1 MTSPIDLKYLAQNN
15 HLENRLMILSVNQKC
30 NLKCSYC
37 RGDMDDWYDKLA
49 LNSKNADLP
58 KESWDVLIRICKQIN
73 VEEILLT
80 GGEPLLYKYL
90 HEFTLFLKQNKIKFQ
105 IHTNGLSKKGMD
117 YLSFLKQE
125 ELYPILN
132 VSSELT
138 NEMQEKIRGGLV
150 PIKFIEEA
158 INLGF
163 KTDIKIVLHQEL
175 LPLIDNLSP
184 ILHWWKSIGVSSLRF
199 QPVAPI
205 DNLKMENLLLTI
217 EFLPFLDKLIEI
229 MKNDDSLRTFIRHSL
244 ESIEGIKSQILQS
257 DFRISLANKCNII
270 NKMVFF
276 NTDLEYLNCKT
287 LWNRLEEDK
296 CDKIFDLLCCGFQ
309 Q

>member
-58 KESWDVLIRICKQIN
+58 KESWDELIRICKQIN

-138 NEMQEKIRGGLV
+138 NEMQEKIRGGLM

-205 DNLKMENLLLTI
+205 DNLKMENLLLTV
-217 EFLPFLDKLIEI
+217 EFFPFLDKLIEI

-244 ESIEGIKSQILQS
+244 ESIVGIKSQILQS

>member
-1 MTSPIDLKYLAQNN
+1 
-15 HLENRLMILSVNQKC
+15 
-30 NLKCSYC
+30 
-37 RGDMDDWYDKLA
+37 
-49 LNSKNADLP
+49 
-58 KESWDVLIRICKQIN
+58 
-73 VEEILLT
+73 
-80 GGEPLLYKYL
+80 
-90 HEFTLFLKQNKIKFQ
+90 
-105 IHTNGLSKKGMD
+105 
-117 YLSFLKQE
+117 
-125 ELYPILN
+125 
-132 VSSELT
+132 
-138 NEMQEKIRGGLV
+138 MQEKIRGGLM

-205 DNLKMENLLLTI
+205 DNLKMENLLLTV
-217 EFLPFLDKLIEI
+217 EFFPFLDKLIEI

-244 ESIEGIKSQILQS
+244 ESIVGIKSQILQS

>member
-1 MTSPIDLKYLAQNN
+1 MTSIIDLKYLAQNN

-58 KESWDVLIRICKQIN
+58 KESWHDLIRICKQIN
-73 VEEILLT
+73 VDEILLT

-90 HEFTLFLKQNKIKFQ
+90 HEFTLFLKYNKISFQ

-117 YLSFLKQE
+117 YLSFLKKE
-125 ELYPILN
+125 GLCPILN

-138 NEMQEKIRGGLV
+138 NEMQEKIRGGML
-150 PIKFIEEA
+150 PIKFIEKA
-158 INLGF
+158 ISHGF
-163 KTDIKIVLHQEL
+163 RTEIKIVLHQEL
-175 LPLIDNLSP
+175 LPLINNLSH
-184 ILHWWKSIGVSSLRF
+184 IINRWKSIGVSSIRF

-205 DNLKMENLLLTI
+205 DNLKMDNLILTESFI
-217 EFLPFLDKLIEI
+217 PFLDKLLEI
-229 MKNDDSLRTFIRHSL
+229 IKYDNNLRSFIGHSV
-244 ESIEGIKSQILQS
+244 ESIEGIKSQISQS
-257 DFRISLANKCNII
+257 DFRLSLAKKCTII

-296 CDKIFDLLCCGFQ
+296 CDKIFDFLCCGFQ
-309 Q
+309 P

>member
-58 KESWDVLIRICKQIN
+58 KESWDELIRICKQIN
-73 VEEILLT
+73 VDEILLT

-105 IHTNGLSKKGMD
+105 IHTNGLSKKGMN
-117 YLSFLKQE
+117 YLSFLKKE

-138 NEMQEKIRGGLV
+138 NEMQEKIRGGLM

-205 DNLKMENLLLTI
+205 DNLKMENLLLTV

>member
-1 MTSPIDLKYLAQNN
+1 MNRPISLEYLAQNN
-15 HLENRLMILSVNQKC
+15 HLEKRLMILSVNQKC

-58 KESWDVLIRICKQIN
+58 KESWDELIRICKQIN
-73 VEEILLT
+73 VNEILLT

-90 HEFTLFLKQNKIKFQ
+90 HEFTLFLKHNKIRFQ
-105 IHTNGLSKKGMD
+105 IHTNGLSKKGID

-132 VSSELT
+132 ISSELT
-138 NEMQEKIRGGLV
+138 NEMQGKIRGGLL
-150 PIKFIEEA
+150 PIKFISEA
-158 INLGF
+158 ISLGF

-175 LPLIDNLSP
+175 LPLVNELSN
-184 ILHWWKSIGVSSLRF
+184 ILNWWKSIGTSSIRF

-205 DNLKMENLLLTI
+205 DKLKMENLLLTR
-217 EFLPFLDKLIEI
+217 ESLPFLDRLIEI
-229 MKNDDSLRTFIRHSL
+229 IKHDDNLKTFIRHSL
-244 ESIEGIKSQILQS
+244 ESIEGIRSQIMQS

-287 LWNRLEEDK
+287 LWNRLEKDK
-296 CDKIFDLLCCGFQ
+296 CDKLFDLLCCGFQ
-309 Q
+309 E

>member
-1 MTSPIDLKYLAQNN
+1 MTSPINLEHLAESN
-15 HLENRLMILSVNQKC
+15 HLEKRFMILSVNQKC

-49 LNSKNADLP
+49 LNSKNTNLP
-58 KESWDVLIRICKQIN
+58 KESWNELVKICKQIN
-73 VEEILLT
+73 VDEILLT
-80 GGEPLLYKYL
+80 GGEPFLYKYL
-90 HEFTLFLKQNKIKFQ
+90 HEFTLFLHQNKFRFQ
-105 IHTNGLSKKGMD
+105 IHTNGLSKKGLD

-125 ELYPILN
+125 KLYPIIN

-138 NEMQEKIRGGLV
+138 NEMQEKIRGGVL
-150 PIKFIEEA
+150 PLKFITKA
-158 INLGF
+158 VSLGF
-163 KTDIKIVLHQEL
+163 KTDIKVVLHQEL
-175 LPLIDNLSP
+175 LPLVANLSD
-184 ILHWWKSIGVSSLRF
+184 ILNWWKSTGASSIRF

-205 DNLKMENLLLTI
+205 DELKMENLLLTPK
-217 EFLPFLDKLIEI
+217 FLPFLDRLIEI
-229 MKNDDSLRTFIRHSL
+229 IKHDDNLKIFIRHSV
-244 ESIEGIKSQILQS
+244 ESIEGIRSQIMQS
-257 DFRISLANKCNII
+257 DFRISLANRCNII

-309 Q
+309 E

>member
-58 KESWDVLIRICKQIN
+58 KESWDELIRICKQIN
-73 VEEILLT
+73 VDEILLT

-138 NEMQEKIRGGLV
+138 NEMQEKIRGGLM

-205 DNLKMENLLLTI
+205 ENLKMENLLLTV

-229 MKNDDSLRTFIRHSL
+229 MKNDDRLRTFIRHSL